1 MEHQATQPAVL
12 STGCKRCRATAKK
25 NDEQK
30 AKELEAKATE
40 TSSSEL
46 IVALSALP
54 RAEEAPVPPPQSLN
68 ELMNHT
74 LKDYHEECVDEGT
87 WQPDPATDV
96 GEWEEYELNEMD
108 AKMNDM
114 LYQACPFHPHHFIYC
129 LNPQTEFASLWYKCP
144 QESCPVYLFEVAKTE
159 RRHPSPSAGQ
169 IATRFAEVQMRMDPQ
184 DDVESHLQD

>member
-40 TSSSEL
+40 TPSSEL

-54 RAEEAPVPPPQSLN
+54 QAEEAPVPPPQSLN

-96 GEWEEYELNEMD
+96 GEWEEYDLNEMD

-129 LNPQTEFASLWYKCP
+129 LNPQTEFASLRYKCP
-144 QESCPVYLFEVAKTE
+144 HKSCPVYLFEVEKTE

-184 DDVESHLQD
+184 DDVESHL